1 MELTKLIENIQ
12 KFAICYL
19 TKENITFLLA
29 LLGSIGAV
37 IQAFLH
43 FLSTRKKIEIQIVDY
58 RAVQKVI
65 QFFIHVQNQSR
76 SPICISS
83 ISICYDKN
91 EIYCELI
98 PKKIRGKE
106 ETLICTPMFPLNH
119 APLQGGLYFFEFI
132 NCPETSL
139 ISGKT
144 FDFVIYTNRGPIK
157 KSVILGEQSHYLHI
171 EKQLHL

>member
-1 MELTKLIENIQ
+1 MELTELIENIQ
-12 KFAICYL
+12 KFVVSHL

-29 LLGSIGAV
+29 LLGSIGTV

-43 FLSTRKKIEIQIVDY
+43 SLSTRNKINFKIDDY
-58 RAVQKVI
+58 RSVQKVF

-98 PKKIRGKE
+98 PKKIRGKDE
-106 ETLICTPMFPLNH
+106 SLMCTPMFPLNL

-132 NCPETSL
+132 NCPKTSL
-139 ISGKT
+139 VSGKT

-157 KSVILGEQSHYLHI
+157 KSVTLGEQSHYLHI
-171 EKQLHL
+171 E